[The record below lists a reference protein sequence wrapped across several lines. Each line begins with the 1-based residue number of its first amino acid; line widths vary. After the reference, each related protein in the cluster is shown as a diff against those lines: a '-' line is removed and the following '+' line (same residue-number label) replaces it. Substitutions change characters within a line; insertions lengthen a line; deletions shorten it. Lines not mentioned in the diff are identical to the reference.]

1 MGFRVVDLLAGRH
14 RLPSWTRRGDRLETE
29 GRVAGRSARL
39 VKPLTYMNR
48 SGSALAAL
56 AREDPFEPG
65 EMLVVYD
72 DLDLPL
78 GRIRIR
84 PSGSAGT
91 HNGMRSI
98 VERLGTESFPRVR
111 VGIAPLSGG
120 WSDAAEFVLR
130 PFREKERLEIDL
142 AEQRAADAVECVLRE
157 DVVIAMNR
165 FNPEPDA
172 EPDA

>member
-1 MGFRVVDLLAGRH
+1 MGYRVVDRLASRH
-14 RLPSWTRRGDRLETE
+14 GLADWTRRGDRLETE
-29 GRVAGRSARL
+29 GRVAGRRVRL

-56 AREDPFEPG
+56 AREDPFEP
-65 EMLVVYD
+65 EDLLVVYD

-98 VERLGTESFPRVR
+98 VERLGTRDFPRVR

-130 PFREKERLEIDL
+130 PFREKERPEIDL
-142 AEQRAADAVECVLRE
+142 AEERAADAVECLLRE
-157 DVVIAMNR
+157 DVVTAMNR
-165 FNPEPDA
+165 YNPEPDA
-172 EPDA
+172 